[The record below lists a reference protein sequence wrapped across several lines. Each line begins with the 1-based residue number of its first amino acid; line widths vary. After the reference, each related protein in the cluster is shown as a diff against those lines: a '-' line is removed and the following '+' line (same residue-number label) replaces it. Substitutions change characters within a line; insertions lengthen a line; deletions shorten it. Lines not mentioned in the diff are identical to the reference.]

1 MEFIVMREKKQEGR
15 ILTVNIFWCFQ
26 NRKNDSR
33 DFLYKYLRECLLDDS
48 GLSLQLDKYL
58 GK

>member
-1 MEFIVMREKKQEGR
+1 MEFIVMREKNQEGR
-15 ILTVNIFWCFQ
+15 IVNILWCFQ
-26 NRKNDSR
+26 NRKKDSR
-33 DFLYKYLRECLLDDS
+33 DFLYKYLRECLLDGS